1 MGRSSEDENDP
12 ATDLVG
18 GQNVKIVIVGDEW
31 ARHGSVWADTLG
43 K

>member
-18 GQNVKIVIVGDEW
+18 GQNVKMLIFGDEW
-31 ARHGSVWADTLG
+31 GRHGSVRADTLG